1 MTTTERTEKVSPLDK
16 FAVLANDIDLLRHRL
31 DTVNREQ
38 SIDDLLEVI
47 EVEFLADRFR
57 NTPDLM
63 KKKLSQAGGKVFK
76 LGRKHVIRKI
86 CFLEVLENLESASL
100 ED

>member
-16 FAVLANDIDLLRHRL
+16 FAVLANDIDLLRLRL

-38 SIDDLLEVI
+38 SIDSLLEVI
-47 EVEFLADRFR
+47 ESDSLAQRFR

-63 KKKLSQAGGKVFK
+63 RRKLLQAGGKVFK
-76 LGRKHVIRKI
+76 LGRKHVIRKV
-86 CFLEVLENLESASL
+86 CFLEVLESL
-100 ED
+100 EHASMDD